1 MYLYRRRLREILPF
15 PSCCHFKMV
24 SLELS
29 LLILTHFSLL
39 SYSLNASCSNEP
51 KCRCY
56 QSQEDFVAD
65 CSNLKVSS
73 FPEFSDN
80 VTVINVSKNDISSF
94 PQEFPSKLRYLDI
107 SENNLTSCTASVEI
121 PFLDTLKMD
130 ANHVGNGDAMAG
142 LFYNL
147 QSLRFLSIKD
157 NNDHLQLKEENY
169 PKGLFERLVNLN
181 SLYIDGFQTAA
192 IGDLF
197 NATNNLTLLDMSGI
211 KRTCFLPII
220 RKEMFQKFKEI
231 ENLSIS
237 YCEIKSIEKGA
248 FEHLIKLVH
257 LDISHNEEL
266 TLVVLPNVTFN
277 INAGIKHL
285 NFEKLQCTMGTTRV
299 FRTEYVEHI
308 SNTSLETINIAS
320 NRIAYL
326 QKEVPKTFPT
336 TLKLINASENF
347 LLPGIYFFYL
357 QEFKGLTTLDVSY
370 QYHQHQRFDEFFQR
384 CNDEN
389 NQLPH
394 SQKGRELTYGETD
407 IADVDQTKKSNSLH
421 DCPFALNDKLNLT
434 FYMPPKL
441 KILHLHHTHYT
452 LYVNLS
458 IIANNSQLT
467 HIYANNNFFIESLYP
482 IFGISKLI
490 YLDLSYNLLNN
501 ISGMRVNDL
510 YSLRYLDLSFNNLGS
525 SFEDEAC
532 AASFSS
538 LHNLETLNLSTNRI
552 IRIASGLFQ
561 SLKNIKHLNFSFN
574 KLNEWPIKMNH
585 MKLLTSLD
593 LSYNELKV
601 LSKRNMDDLN
611 SLASA
616 NLTITLYGN
625 PLICTCDSVQFWAWL
640 TDLSHMTIR
649 NVDHHK
655 CVLSNGSSVAIGN
668 VSHFVQEL
676 RKECTTYLFITLG
689 SSICVLV
696 FLVITT
702 WKIIHRYR
710 WTLRYWYYVSRS
722 APKRYKSYQHPHFR
736 YDAYMSYDEEDRDVA
751 LRLTEMLET
760 KKQKKCCL
768 PERDFMPGTNM
779 FDNVINAVHVS
790 RKVVCIMSENYMISY
805 WPMFEFQIG
814 QMDAMH
820 SSYRKNKKVFIAVLL
835 RRSLRVE
842 TMQPA
847 ILGVLES
854 DCCIACNSD
863 ENILFVCSEKL
874 DNLLQL
880 DM

>member
-1 MYLYRRRLREILPF
+1 
-15 PSCCHFKMV
+15 MV

-29 LLILTHFSLL
+29 LLILTSFSLL
-39 SYSLNASCSNEP
+39 SNSLNLSCSNETN
-51 KCRCY
+51 CRCY
-56 QSQEDFVAD
+56 QNQEDFVAD
-65 CSNLKVSS
+65 CSNLKLSS

-94 PQEFPSKLRYLDI
+94 PQEFPPKLRYLDI

-121 PFLDTLKMD
+121 PFLETLKMD
-130 ANHVGNGDAMAG
+130 ANRVGNGGTMLG

-147 QSLRFLSIKD
+147 QSLRFLSIKE
-157 NNDHLQLKEENY
+157 NNDHSQLKEQHY
-169 PKGLFERLVNLN
+169 PKDLFERLVNLN
-181 SLYIDGFQTAA
+181 SLHIDGFQNAT

-220 RKEMFQKFKEI
+220 RKDMFQKFREL

-237 YCEIKSIEKGA
+237 YCEIKSIENGA
-248 FEHLIKLVH
+248 FEILTKLVY
-257 LDISHNEEL
+257 LDISHNEKL

-299 FRTEYVEHI
+299 FKREYVEHL
-308 SNTSLETINIAS
+308 SNTSLEIINIAS

-326 QKEVPKTFPT
+326 QKEVPETFPN
-336 TLKLINASENF
+336 TLKLINASDNF
-347 LLPGIYFFYL
+347 LIPGTYFFNL
-357 QEFKGLTTLDVSY
+357 QKLTGLNTLDVSY
-370 QYHQHQRFDEFFQR
+370 QNNQHQRFEEFFQH

-389 NQLPH
+389 IHISCCQNWTN
-394 SQKGRELTYGETD
+394 LTYRETH
-407 IADVDQTKKSNSLH
+407 IVDVDQNKNSLQ
-421 DCPFALNDKLNLT
+421 DWPFHYNDKFNLT

-482 IFGISKLI
+482 IFGFSSVT
-490 YLDLSYNLLNN
+490 YLDLSYNLLRN
-501 ISGMRVNDL
+501 ISGARGND
-510 YSLRYLDLSFNNLGS
+510 YYNLRYLDLSFNNLGS
-525 SFEDEAC
+525 SFENEAC
-532 AASFSS
+532 EAAFSS
-538 LHNLETLNLSTNRI
+538 LYNLETLNISTNRI
-552 IRIASGLFQ
+552 IRIASGLFK

-574 KLNEWPIKMNH
+574 KLNEWPIEMNH

-593 LSYNELKV
+593 LSYNELRV

-611 SLASA
+611 CLASA
-616 NLTITLYGN
+616 NLTINLYGN

-640 TDLSHMTIR
+640 TESKHLTFH
-649 NVDHHK
+649 NVHQYK
-655 CVLSNGSSVAIGN
+655 CVLSNGSTVAIGN

-676 RKECTTYLFITLG
+676 KKECTKYLFITLG
-689 SSICVLV
+689 SSVCLLV
-696 FLVITT
+696 FLVITA

-722 APKRYKSYQHPHFR
+722 TPKRFKRYQHSHFR
-736 YDAYMSYDEEDRDVA
+736 YDAYMSYDDEEDRNIA

-779 FDNVINAVHVS
+779 ADNVINAVHVS
-790 RKVVCIMSENYMISY
+790 RKVVCIISENYMKSY

-820 SSYRKNKKVFIAVLL
+820 STYRKNKMVFIAVLL

-842 TMQPA
+842 TMNPA
-847 ILGVLES
+847 ILGLLES

>member
-1 MYLYRRRLREILPF
+1 
-15 PSCCHFKMV
+15 MV

-29 LLILTHFSLL
+29 LLILTSSSLL
-39 SYSLNASCSNEP
+39 SNSSNPSCSNEN

-56 QSQEDFVAD
+56 QNQEDFVAD
-65 CSNLKVSS
+65 CRNKKLSF
-73 FPEFSDN
+73 FPEFTNN
-80 VTVINVSKNDISSF
+80 VTVINVSKNNISSF
-94 PQEFPSKLRYLDI
+94 PHKFPPKLRYLDI
-107 SENNLTSCTASVEI
+107 SENNLTSCTAFVEI
-121 PFLDTLKMD
+121 PFLETLKMD
-130 ANHVGNGDAMAG
+130 DNHVGNGGTMSG

-147 QSLRFLSIKD
+147 QSLRFLSIKE
-157 NNDHLQLKEENY
+157 NNEHSQLKEQHY
-169 PKGLFERLVNLN
+169 PKDLFERLVNLN
-181 SLYIDGFQTAA
+181 ILHIDGFQNAT

-220 RKEMFQKFKEI
+220 RKDMFQKFRELK
-231 ENLSIS
+231 NLSIS

-248 FEHLIKLVH
+248 FENLINLVH

-299 FRTEYVEHI
+299 FKGEYVKYL

-326 QKEVPKTFPT
+326 EKEVPETFPA
-336 TLKLINASENF
+336 TLKFINASENF
-347 LLPGIYFFYL
+347 LLPGIYFFYI

-370 QYHQHQRFDEFFQR
+370 QNHQHQRFDEFFQR

-389 NQLPH
+389 NQLTN
-394 SQKGRELTYGETD
+394 SQKGRDLTYGETD
-407 IADVDQTKKSNSLH
+407 IADVDQNKNSNSLH
-421 DCPFALNDKLNLT
+421 DCPFALSDKVNLT

-441 KILHLHHTHYT
+441 KILHIHHTHYT

-482 IFGISKLI
+482 IFGISKLTH
-490 YLDLSYNLLNN
+490 LDLSYNLLNN
-501 ISGMRVNDL
+501 ISGMRENDY

-525 SFEDEAC
+525 SFQNEAC
-532 AASFSS
+532 EAAFSS
-538 LHNLETLNLSTNRI
+538 LHNLETLNISTNRI
-552 IRIASGLFQ
+552 IRIASGLFK
-561 SLKNIKHLNFSFN
+561 SLKYIKHLNFSFN
-574 KLNEWPIKMNH
+574 KLNEWPIEMNH

-593 LSYNELKV
+593 LSYNELRV

-611 SLASA
+611 CLASA
-616 NLTITLYGN
+616 NLTINLYGN

-640 TDLSHMTIR
+640 TESKHLTFH
-649 NVDHHK
+649 NVHQYK
-655 CVLSNGSSVAIGN
+655 CVLSNGSTVAIGN

-676 RKECTTYLFITLG
+676 KKECTKYLFITLG
-689 SSICVLV
+689 SSVCLLV
-696 FLVITT
+696 FLVITA

-722 APKRYKSYQHPHFR
+722 TPKRFKSYQHSHFR
-736 YDAYMSYDEEDRDVA
+736 YDAYMSYDEEDRDIA

-779 FDNVINAVHVS
+779 ADNVINAVHVS
-790 RKVVCIMSENYMISY
+790 RKVICIISENYMKSY

-820 SSYRKNKKVFIAVLL
+820 STYRKNKMVFIAVLL

-842 TMQPA
+842 TMNPA
-847 ILGVLES
+847 ILGLLES